1 MVTLKK
7 LSVLALCFCFASLVA
22 CGGGE
27 EENNAS
33 TTPQMTT
40 PQTMDMAS
48 NNNTSNTEDMGTSG
62 DMNTSPNN
70 TSTPEDM
77 SDGVDMA
84 MTTPTEDM
92 AGGEDM
98 AADMATPTDMGGG
111 GDMMMAGEFATM
123 SGVVTRSTEP
133 RNGGVGDLYVA
144 VFDDDPITGGGQLV
158 ASAIIEDVDMN
169 PPGVSIAYEVTMIPL
184 REEAYYY
191 TAFLDDNNTV
201 DQSDP
206 NNAGP
211 DKDDLIHF
219 PNFSIPQRQFNTA
232 MEYQID
238 LDLNLAVPF

>member
-77 SDGVDMA
+77 SGGVDMA
-84 MTTPTEDM
+84 MTTPTGDM

-111 GDMMMAGEFATM
+111 DMMMAGEFATM
-123 SGVVTRSTEP
+123 SGVVTRSVEP
-133 RNGGVGDLYVA
+133 KNGGVGDLYVA
-144 VFDDDPITGGGQLV
+144 VFDGNPMTGQGELV
-158 ASAIIEDVDMN
+158 ATAIIEDADMN
-169 PPGVSIAYEVTMIPL
+169 PADVSIPYQVTMIPV
-184 REEAYYY
+184 RAEPYYY
-191 TAFLDDNNTV
+191 TAFLDDNDTV

-206 NNAGP
+206 DNAGP
-211 DKDDLIHF
+211 DKDDLIHVSG
-219 PNFSIPQRQFNTA
+219 FSVPQTSFSEARNY
-232 MEYQID
+232 EID
-238 LDLNLAVPF
+238 LDLNLAIPF